1 MYNAKTFDQYIDKI
15 VKYIKSN
22 PPTCNDEFRLY
33 TKIFYGVEL
42 NCNYKGYMRDECGH
56 GSYEV
61 KENESDYSKGL
72 LYRCWSK
79 KFGDYDELRVLLD
92 ETFGKLYCGGVAGS
106 HYGQFEMSKEKYY
119 SLMDW
124 DEPMEIVKKCIRE
137 VELLE
142 LVDSVP
148 EYK

>member
-1 MYNAKTFDQYIDKI
+1 MYNVDTFDQYIDKI

-42 NCNYKGYMRDECGH
+42 NCDYNGYMGDEYSH
-56 GSYEV
+56 GSYKV
-61 KENESDYSKGL
+61 KEDQSDYSKNP

-79 KFGDYDELRVLLD
+79 KFGHYDELRVLLD
-92 ETFGKLYCGGVAGS
+92 ETFGRLYCGGVANS
-106 HYGQFEMSKEKYY
+106 HYGQFEMTREKYY
-119 SLMDW
+119 SLVDW
-124 DEPMEIVKKCIRE
+124 NEPMEVVKKCIRE

-142 LVDSVP
+142 LVDSIP
-148 EYK
+148 EYN